1 MKSST
6 HWRTARVESL
16 RDITPTV
23 REFTL
28 RPQEAHDITA
38 DWSPGSHIEVEL
50 LRDGRLVKRS
60 YSLVGQPDGECFR
73 IAVKRLDAGQGGSR
87 AMWQLAV
94 GDRLQ
99 VNGPRNHFGL
109 DLNAPAY
116 LLVAGGI
123 GITPMLHMAQHLQAR
138 GGGAPLRMV
147 FGAHEAVE
155 LAYRTVL
162 QDLLGEAFAEF
173 VAAEGQ
179 HIDIAGEI
187 DGLAPGG
194 QMYVCGP
201 VPMLDAV
208 RRAWAASGRPIADLR
223 YETFGSSGRF
233 APQPF
238 RVEVPRQGVDIIV
251 PADSSLMEALQA
263 AGVQTLHDCKCGECG
278 LCAVDVLA
286 LDGEIDH
293 RDVFLSD
300 HEKSGNQRI
309 CTCVSRVVG
318 SIVIDSAWRPDDD
331 GVAP

>member
-6 HWRTARVESL
+6 HWRAARVESL

-28 RPQEAHDITA
+28 RPQDAHDISA

-50 LRDGRLVKRS
+50 LRDGRPIKRS

-87 AMWQLAV
+87 AMWQLAI

-109 DLNAPAY
+109 DLRAPAY

-123 GITPMLHMAQHLQAR
+123 GITPMLHMAQHLQAKAGR
-138 GGGAPLRMV
+138 APLRMV
-147 FGAHEAVE
+147 YGAHETAE
-155 LAYRTVL
+155 IAYRPL
-162 QDLLGEAFAEF
+162 LRELLGESFAEF
-173 VAAEGQ
+173 VASEGQ
-179 HIDIAGEI
+179 HIDIAAEI
-187 DGLAPGG
+187 EALPPGG

-208 RRAWAASGRPIADLR
+208 RRQWAASGRPVAEMR

-238 RVEVPRQGVDIIV
+238 RVEVPRQHIDIVV
-251 PADSSLMEALQA
+251 PADSSMMDALHA
-263 AGVQTLHDCKCGECG
+263 VGVQTLHDCKRGECG

-293 RDVFLSD
+293 RDVFLSE
-300 HEKSGNQRI
+300 HEKAGNQRI

-318 SIVIDSAWRPDDD
+318 SISIDSAYRPD
-331 GVAP
+331 

>member
-6 HWRTARVESL
+6 LWRTARVESL

-28 RPQEAHDITA
+28 RPQDANDISA
-38 DWSPGSHIEVEL
+38 EWSPGSHIEVEL
-50 LRDGRLVKRS
+50 LREGRPVKRS

-123 GITPMLHMAQHLQAR
+123 GITPMLHMAQHLQGR
-138 GGGAPLRMV
+138 PGRAPLRLV
-147 FGAHEAVE
+147 YGAHEAAE
-155 LAYRTVL
+155 LAYRPQL
-162 QDLLGEAFAEF
+162 RELLGESFAEF
-173 VAAEGQ
+173 VASEGR
-179 HIDIAGEI
+179 HIDIAAEI
-187 DGLAPGG
+187 AALPAGG

-208 RRAWAASGRPIADLR
+208 RRQWAASGRPVADLR

-238 RVEVPRQGVDIIV
+238 RVEVPRQRIDIVV
-251 PADSSLMEALQA
+251 PADSSMMDALHA
-263 AGVQTLHDCKCGECG
+263 VGVQTLHDCKRGECG
-278 LCAVDVLA
+278 LCAVEVLS

-293 RDVFLSD
+293 RDVFLSE
-300 HEKSGNQRI
+300 HEKAGNQRI

-318 SIVIDSAWRPDDD
+318 SISIDSAYRPD
-331 GVAP
+331 

>member
-1 MKSST
+1 MQSST
-6 HWRTARVESL
+6 RWRAARVEAL

-28 RPQEAHDITA
+28 RPQDADDISA

-50 LRDGRLVKRS
+50 LREGRPIKRS

-73 IAVKRLDAGQGGSR
+73 IAVKRLDQGQGGSR

-138 GGGAPLRMV
+138 AGRAPLRMV
-147 FGAHEAVE
+147 YGAHEEVE
-155 LAYRTVL
+155 LAYRPL
-162 QDLLGEAFAEF
+162 LRELLGESFAEF
-173 VAAEGQ
+173 VASEGR
-179 HIDIAGEI
+179 HIDIAAEI
-187 DGLAPGG
+187 AALPAGG

-208 RRAWAASGRPIADLR
+208 RRQWAASGRPVADLR

-238 RVEVPRQGVDIIV
+238 RVQVPRQGVDIVV
-251 PADSSLMEALQA
+251 PADSSMMDALHA
-263 AGVQTLHDCKCGECG
+263 VGVQTLHDCKRGECG
-278 LCAVDVLA
+278 LCAVEVLA

-293 RDVFLSD
+293 RDVFLSE
-300 HEKSGNQRI
+300 HEKAGNQRI

-318 SIVIDSAWRPDDD
+318 SIAIDSAYRPDAD
-331 GVAP
+331 

>member
-1 MKSST
+1 MQSST
-6 HWRTARVESL
+6 RWRAARVEAL

-28 RPQEAHDITA
+28 RPQDANDISA

-50 LRDGRLVKRS
+50 LREGRPVKRS

-73 IAVKRLDAGQGGSR
+73 IAVKRLDQGQGGSR

-138 GGGAPLRMV
+138 AGRAPLRMV
-147 FGAHEAVE
+147 YGAHEEVE
-155 LAYRTVL
+155 LAYRP
-162 QDLLGEAFAEF
+162 LLRELLNESFAEF
-173 VAAEGQ
+173 VASEGR
-179 HIDIAGEI
+179 HIDIAAEI
-187 DGLAPGG
+187 AALPAGG

-208 RRAWAASGRPIADLR
+208 RRQWAASGRPVADLR

-238 RVEVPRQGVDIIV
+238 RVQVPRQGVDIVV
-251 PADSSLMEALQA
+251 PADSSMMDALHA
-263 AGVQTLHDCKCGECG
+263 VGVQTLHDCKRGECG
-278 LCAVDVLA
+278 LCAVEVLA

-293 RDVFLSD
+293 RDVFLSE
-300 HEKSGNQRI
+300 HEKAGNQRI

-318 SIVIDSAWRPDDD
+318 SIAIDSAYRPDAD
-331 GVAP
+331 

>member
-1 MKSST
+1 MQSST
-6 HWRTARVESL
+6 RWRAARVEAL
-16 RDITPTV
+16 RDVTPTV

-28 RPQEAHDITA
+28 RPQDAHDISA

-50 LRDGRLVKRS
+50 LREGRPIKRS

-73 IAVKRLDAGQGGSR
+73 IAVKRLDQGQGGSR

-138 GGGAPLRMV
+138 AGRAPLRMV
-147 FGAHEAVE
+147 YGAHEEVE
-155 LAYRTVL
+155 LAYRPL
-162 QDLLGEAFAEF
+162 LRELLGESFAEF
-173 VAAEGQ
+173 VASEGR
-179 HIDIAGEI
+179 HIDIAAEI
-187 DGLAPGG
+187 AALPAGG

-208 RRAWAASGRPIADLR
+208 RRQWAASGRPVADLR

-238 RVEVPRQGVDIIV
+238 RVQVPRQGVDIVV
-251 PADSSLMEALQA
+251 PADSSMMDALHA
-263 AGVQTLHDCKCGECG
+263 VGVQTLHDCKRGECG
-278 LCAVDVLA
+278 LCAVEVLA

-293 RDVFLSD
+293 RDVFLSE
-300 HEKSGNQRI
+300 HEKAGNQRI

-318 SIVIDSAWRPDDD
+318 SIAIDSAYRPDAD
-331 GVAP
+331 

>member
-1 MKSST
+1 MQSST
-6 HWRTARVESL
+6 RWRAARVEAL

-28 RPQEAHDITA
+28 RPQDAHDISA

-50 LRDGRLVKRS
+50 LRDGRPVKRS

-73 IAVKRLDAGQGGSR
+73 IAVKRLDQGQGGSR

-138 GGGAPLRMV
+138 AGRAPLRMV
-147 FGAHEAVE
+147 YGAHEEVE
-155 LAYRTVL
+155 LAYRPL
-162 QDLLGEAFAEF
+162 LRELLGESFAEF
-173 VAAEGQ
+173 VASEGR
-179 HIDIAGEI
+179 HIDIAAEI
-187 DGLAPGG
+187 AALPAGG

-201 VPMLDAV
+201 VPLLDAV
-208 RRAWAASGRPIADLR
+208 RRQWAASGRPVADLR

-238 RVEVPRQGVDIIV
+238 RVQVPRQGVDIVV
-251 PADSSLMEALQA
+251 PADSSMMDALHA
-263 AGVQTLHDCKCGECG
+263 VGVQTLHDCKRGECG
-278 LCAVDVLA
+278 LCAVEVLA

-293 RDVFLSD
+293 RDVFLSE
-300 HEKSGNQRI
+300 HEKAGNQRI

-318 SIVIDSAWRPDDD
+318 SIAIDSAYRPDAD
-331 GVAP
+331 

>member
-6 HWRTARVESL
+6 HWRAARVESL

-28 RPQEAHDITA
+28 RPQDAHDVSA

-50 LRDGRLVKRS
+50 LRDGRPIRRS

-109 DLNAPAY
+109 DLQAPAY

-123 GITPMLHMAQHLQAR
+123 GITPMLHMAQHLQAKAGR
-138 GGGAPLRMV
+138 APLRMV
-147 FGAHEAVE
+147 YGAHETAE
-155 LAYRTVL
+155 IAYRPL
-162 QDLLGEAFAEF
+162 LRELLGESFAEF
-173 VAAEGQ
+173 VASEGQ
-179 HIDIAGEI
+179 HIDIAAEI
-187 DGLAPGG
+187 DALPPGG

-208 RRAWAASGRPIADLR
+208 RRQWAASGRPVAELR

-238 RVEVPRQGVDIIV
+238 RVEVPLQHIDIVV
-251 PADSSLMEALQA
+251 PADSSMMDALHA
-263 AGVQTLHDCKCGECG
+263 VGVQTLHDGKRGEGG
-278 LCAVDVLA
+278 LCAVAVRA

-293 RDVFLSD
+293 RDVFLSE
-300 HEKSGNQRI
+300 HEKAGNQRI

-318 SIVIDSAWRPDDD
+318 SISIDSAYRPD
-331 GVAP
+331 

>member
-1 MKSST
+1 MQSST
-6 HWRTARVESL
+6 RWRAARVEAL

-28 RPQEAHDITA
+28 RPQDAHDISA

-50 LRDGRLVKRS
+50 LREGRPIKRS

-73 IAVKRLDAGQGGSR
+73 IAVKRLDQGQGGSR
-87 AMWQLAV
+87 AMWRLAV

-138 GGGAPLRMV
+138 AGRAPLRMV
-147 FGAHEAVE
+147 YGAHEEVE
-155 LAYRTVL
+155 LAYRPL
-162 QDLLGEAFAEF
+162 LRELLGESFAEF
-173 VAAEGQ
+173 VASEGR
-179 HIDIAGEI
+179 HIDIAAEI
-187 DGLAPGG
+187 AALPAGG

-208 RRAWAASGRPIADLR
+208 RRQWAASGRPVADLR

-238 RVEVPRQGVDIIV
+238 RVQVPRQGVDIVV
-251 PADSSLMEALQA
+251 PADSSMMDALHA
-263 AGVQTLHDCKCGECG
+263 VGVQTLHDCKRGECG
-278 LCAVDVLA
+278 LCAVEVLA

-293 RDVFLSD
+293 RDVFLSE
-300 HEKSGNQRI
+300 HEKAGNQRI

-318 SIVIDSAWRPDDD
+318 SIAIDSAYRPDAD
-331 GVAP
+331 

>member
-1 MKSST
+1 MQSST
-6 HWRTARVESL
+6 RWRAARVEAL

-28 RPQEAHDITA
+28 RPQDANDISA

-50 LRDGRLVKRS
+50 LREGRPIKRS

-73 IAVKRLDAGQGGSR
+73 IAVKRLDQGQGGSR

-138 GGGAPLRMV
+138 TGRAPLRMV
-147 FGAHEAVE
+147 YGAHEEVE
-155 LAYRTVL
+155 LAYRPL
-162 QDLLGEAFAEF
+162 LRELLGESFAEF
-173 VAAEGQ
+173 VASEGR
-179 HIDIAGEI
+179 HIDIAAEI
-187 DGLAPGG
+187 AALPAGG

-208 RRAWAASGRPIADLR
+208 RCQWAASGRPVADLR

-238 RVEVPRQGVDIIV
+238 RVQVPRQGVDIVV
-251 PADSSLMEALQA
+251 PADSSMMDALHA
-263 AGVQTLHDCKCGECG
+263 VGVQTLHDCKRGECG
-278 LCAVDVLA
+278 LCAVEVLA

-293 RDVFLSD
+293 RDVFLSE
-300 HEKSGNQRI
+300 HEKAANQRI

-318 SIVIDSAWRPDDD
+318 SIAIDSAYRPDAD
-331 GVAP
+331 